1 MNSMCVRRWMLCLT
15 PLIFVTVA
23 SLGCGTVRDSRDNS
37 QALTPAHHAAVEA
50 DVRRFAN
57 TVAHDVTQD
66 GPMAWRKHFSDS
78 PSFFMAVNGKLAFP
92 SGPAAAQAIPE
103 IARAIKHI
111 ELRWG
116 DDLRVDVLTPE
127 LAVMAASWNEVVDL
141 ADGKHLVESGY
152 FSGVAEERNGQW
164 RFRDAH
170 WSAPVPG
177 DSVP

>member
-1 MNSMCVRRWMLCLT
+1 MRVRRRMLCLT
-15 PLIFVTVA
+15 PLVFVTVA
-23 SLGCGTVRDSRDNS
+23 SLGCGTLHDSHENS
-37 QALTPAHHAAVEA
+37 LPPTAARRAVVEE

-57 TVAHDVTQD
+57 IVAHDVTQD
-66 GPMAWRKHFSDS
+66 GPIAWRKHFSDS

-92 SGPAAAQAIPE
+92 SGPAAAQAIPV

-127 LAVMAASWNEVVDL
+127 LAVVAASWTEVLDL
-141 ADGKHLVESGY
+141 GDGHRVTESGY
-152 FSGVAEERNGQW
+152 FTGVAENRNGQW
-164 RFRDAH
+164 QFRDAH

-177 DSVP
+177 EKVP